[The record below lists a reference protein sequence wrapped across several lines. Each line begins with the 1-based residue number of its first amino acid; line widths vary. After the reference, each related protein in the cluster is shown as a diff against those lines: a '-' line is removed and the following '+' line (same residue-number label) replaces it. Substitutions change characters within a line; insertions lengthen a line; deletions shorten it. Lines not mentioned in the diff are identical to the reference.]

1 MVGAMLKE
9 DTMARSYWIGA
20 ALLLLPVG
28 CNSTPVEA
36 PVAPVAPVEKV
47 EAGAPVEASAQDP
60 QPKAEAS
67 ETEKVPTPTSPA
79 TAKTPESPP
88 EKTQTQRI
96 ENVGFATPESVLFDP
111 KSGGYFV
118 SNINGAPL
126 AKDDNG
132 FISVLHHTGKV
143 HELKWIDGGAKDVV
157 LNAPKG
163 MGIAHGRLYVA
174 DIDVVRMFDAKSAEP
189 LGEIPIEGATF
200 LNDIAVGPDE
210 TIYVSDSGLT
220 AEFKASGTDAIYT
233 INKANQVKT
242 LIKDTSLGRPNGLL
256 VAGGVVLVA
265 TFGTGE
271 MYGVGPN
278 GKRSPPNRIGKGQ
291 LDGMVRVNERDVLVS
306 SWGSKSILLG
316 KPGGIFKPIIEDLRA
331 PADLGYDSKRNRVL
345 IPLFQDDAVLI
356 HQL

>member
-1 MVGAMLKE
+1 
-9 DTMARSYWIGA
+9 MARSYWIGA
-20 ALLLLPVG
+20 AVLLLVG
-28 CNSTPVEA
+28 CNSKPVDGPARVVEESPQQEVEA
-36 PVAPVAPVEKV
+36 PE
-47 EAGAPVEASAQDP
+47 
-60 QPKAEAS
+60 PKKIA
-67 ETEKVPTPTSPA
+67 PTPS
-79 TAKTPESPP
+79 KTVSKAAQKQA
-88 EKTQTQRI
+88 EKTATQRI
-96 ENVGFATPESVLFDP
+96 ENVGFATPESVLFDN

-118 SNINGAPL
+118 SNINGSPL
-126 AKDDNG
+126 EKDDNG

-143 HELKWIDGGAKDVV
+143 HELKWIDGESKDVV

-174 DIDVVRMFDAKSAEP
+174 DIDVVRMFDVKSAEP

-210 TIYVSDSGLT
+210 TVYVSDSGLT
-220 AEFKASGTDAIYT
+220 TEFKASGTDAIYT

-242 LIKDTSLGRPNGLL
+242 LIKDASLGRPNGLL

-271 MYGVGPN
+271 MFGVGPD
-278 GKRSPPNRIGKGQ
+278 GKRSPPNRIAKGQ

-306 SWGSKSILLG
+306 SWGSKSVLLG
-316 KPGGIFKPIIEDLRA
+316 KPGGVFTPIIEDLRA

>member
-1 MVGAMLKE
+1 MVGAMLTE
-9 DTMARSYWIGA
+9 DLMARSFCMGA
-20 ALLLLPVG
+20 ALLLLIG
-28 CNSTPVEA
+28 CNSKPVETPA
-36 PVAPVAPVEKV
+36 QAATVT
-47 EAGAPVEASAQDP
+47 QDP
-60 QPKAEAS
+60 QPEAQATTAKPDAQSPSTVAAKAPE
-67 ETEKVPTPTSPA
+67 A
-79 TAKTPESPP
+79 TAPKSPT
-88 EKTQTQRI
+88 KRI
-96 ENVGFATPESVLFDP
+96 ENVGFATPESVLFDS
-111 KSGGYFV
+111 KSGAYFV

-143 HELKWIDGGAKDVV
+143 HDLKWIDGGAKDVV

-242 LIKDTSLGRPNGLL
+242 LIKDASLGRPNGLL

-278 GKRSPPNRIGKGQ
+278 GKRSPPNRIAKGQ

-306 SWGSKSILLG
+306 SWGSQSILLG
-316 KPGGIFKPIIEDLRA
+316 KPGGVFKPIIEDLRA

>member
-1 MVGAMLKE
+1 
-9 DTMARSYWIGA
+9 MARSLSLAA
-20 ALLLLPVG
+20 ALLLLIA
-28 CNSTPVEA
+28 CNSKPVDAPAQGASVTEEPQPVAETPEA
-36 PVAPVAPVEKV
+36 P
-47 EAGAPVEASAQDP
+47 G
-60 QPKAEAS
+60 AEAPA
-67 ETEKVPTPTSPA
+67 EKVPLKAPEAAEPKTA
-79 TAKTPESPP
+79 TR
-88 EKTQTQRI
+88 RI
-96 ENVGFATPESVLFDP
+96 ENVGFATPESVLFDS

-118 SNINGAPL
+118 SNIQGSPL

-143 HELKWIDGGAKDVV
+143 HELKWIDGAAKDVT

-174 DIDVVRMFDAKSAEP
+174 DIDVVRMFDVKSAEP
-189 LGEIPIEGATF
+189 MGEIPIEGATF
-200 LNDIAVGPDE
+200 LNDIAVGPDQ

-233 INKANQVKT
+233 INKANQVKA
-242 LIKDTSLGRPNGLL
+242 LIKDANLGRPNGLL
-256 VAGGVVLVA
+256 VAGAVVLVA

-271 MYGVGPN
+271 MYGVGPD
-278 GKRSPPNRIGKGQ
+278 GKRSAPNRIAKGQ

-306 SWGSKSILLG
+306 SWGSKSVLLG
-316 KPGGIFKPIIEDLRA
+316 KPGGVFKPVIEDLRA